1 MLDATNTRVAS
12 WKKENGFTNSQVDE
26 QFSQVEILEQ
36 LVDLIDQLVELLCQ
50 LAHLFATRNLEL
62 ATCNSQLAT
71 CNWCNDDDDGKIL
84 SQVKWE
90 VDRDSR

>member
-1 MLDATNTRVAS
+1 M
-12 WKKENGFTNSQVDE
+12 F
-26 QFSQVEILEQ
+26 Q
-36 LVDLIDQLVELLCQ
+36 LVYLCSTRKANQLVISTKQLVNLIDQLVELLCQ
-50 LAHLFATRNLEL
+50 LAHLFATRNLQL